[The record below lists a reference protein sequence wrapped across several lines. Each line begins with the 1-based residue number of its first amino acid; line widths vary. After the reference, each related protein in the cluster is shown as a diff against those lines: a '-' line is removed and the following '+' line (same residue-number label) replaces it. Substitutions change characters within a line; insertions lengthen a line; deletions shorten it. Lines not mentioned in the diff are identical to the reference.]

1 MITPSDVRMARIL
14 FARSASMATV
24 RVSRTA
30 IMATLASRGAPQTEL
45 RVQSQLPTS
54 SICAAPSILLQPL
67 HRFAGIFA
75 FRIEFQR
82 SLVFADRCLRLALIL
97 VQPAEPLVRFPGARI
112 AVAVRSALQIFAQQ
126 GFRIAA
132 VIFRKDQGYRAIKIS
147 ARIG

>member
-14 FARSASMATV
+14 LARRASMATD

-30 IMATLASRGAPQTEL
+30 IMATLASRPVSWTEL

-67 HRFAGIFA
+67 QRFAGVFA

-82 SLVFADRCLRLALIL
+82 SLVFADGRLRLTLIL
-97 VQPAEPLVRFPGARI
+97 IHPAQPIVRFPA
-112 AVAVRSALQIFAQQ
+112 
-126 GFRIAA
+126 
-132 VIFRKDQGYRAIKIS
+132 
-147 ARIG
+147 